1 MTHEEIRTTEEESRF
16 RSAPSADATQENR
29 NEPGAAGA
37 GPVNDELEWARRHV
51 PDDPAT
57 LFVERKTEII
67 GWGVPSHKRERHLTA
82 EVMVERVAIPV
93 IERMQGRL
101 LARIDTLDA
110 RIGRV
115 EQALVARRER
125 RRPCPDERGG
135 TK

>member
-1 MTHEEIRTTEEESRF
+1 MSTRQEAGGFTPAPSKQEAHEEQ
-16 RSAPSADATQENR
+16 SAPCAEGNEHEN
-29 NEPGAAGA
+29 E
-37 GPVNDELEWARRHV
+37 ELEWARRNV

-57 LFVERKTEII
+57 LLVERKTEII
-67 GWGVPSHKRERHLTA
+67 GWGVPAHKRERLLTA
-82 EVMVERVAIPV
+82 EVMVEKVVIPV

-125 RRPCPDERGG
+125 RRACPDERGG